1 MWDDLPTFMV
11 ALRCGIGV
19 ALLLLVPMQ
28 VGMKKRR
35 LLAFLL
41 VSIAILLDLTD
52 GPLANRYGLNLPF
65 QDGIGDGLYIIGG
78 FLFIYLDDKDMNET
92 HLAYTRPK
100 LSRGLLISL
109 GVIWAICAIAAF
121 TLSGSNGSV
130 AMALLHLYYMGAGIW
145 LWYELAMRGLPKSL
159 RRYVPVVA
167 IALAIIVATLDSSR
181 ISDFINGRP

>member
-1 MWDDLPTFMV
+1 MWDDLPTFMM

-28 VGMKKRR
+28 VGIKKRR
-35 LLAFLL
+35 LLAFLF
-41 VSIAILLDLTD
+41 VSTAILLDLTD
-52 GPLANRYGLNLPF
+52 GPLANHYGLNLPF

-78 FLFIYLDDKDMNET
+78 FLFIYLDDKDVNET
-92 HLAYTRPK
+92 SCDYMCPK
-100 LSRGLLISL
+100 LTLGLLISL
-109 GVIWAICAIAAF
+109 GVIWVICAIAAY

-145 LWYELAMRGLPKSL
+145 LWYELAMRGLPRSL
-159 RRYVPVVA
+159 RRFVPAIA